1 MNRLYLLIFITFKLI
16 LAHFNSGDQEKAVNM
31 IGQLDETTLQ
41 IDNVEDISEENRK
54 ELEQTKEIIDKLKK
68 ILKEGLNE
76 DL

>member
-1 MNRLYLLIFITFKLI
+1 
-16 LAHFNSGDQEKAVNM
+16 M

-41 IDNVEDISEENRK
+41 IDNIEDISEENRK

>member
-1 MNRLYLLIFITFKLI
+1 
-16 LAHFNSGDQEKAVNM
+16 M
-31 IGQLDETTLQ
+31 IRQLDETTLQ
-41 IDNVEDISEENRK
+41 IDNIEDISEENRK

>member
-1 MNRLYLLIFITFKLI
+1 MI

-31 IGQLDETTLQ
+31 IRQLDETTLQ
-41 IDNVEDISEENRK
+41 IDNIEDISEENRK

>member
-1 MNRLYLLIFITFKLI
+1 
-16 LAHFNSGDQEKAVNM
+16 M

>member
-1 MNRLYLLIFITFKLI
+1 MI

-31 IGQLDETTLQ
+31 IRQLDETTLQ
-41 IDNVEDISEENRK
+41 IDNIEDISEENRK

-68 ILKEGLNE
+68 ILKEGLNK

>member
-1 MNRLYLLIFITFKLI
+1 MI

-31 IGQLDETTLQ
+31 IRQLDETTLQ
-41 IDNVEDISEENRK
+41 IDNIEDISEENRK

-68 ILKEGLNE
+68 ILKESLNK